1 MSIQEMIVSLFFIMN
16 PIGIIPME
24 LSLLEGLDDKK
35 RRKIILRECLF
46 ALGFMLIFMFFG
58 SKILEALNVSMAA
71 AQVAGG
77 VIVFIIG
84 LRMVIPPPKVVERE
98 KVEPLIVPI
107 ATPLFAGP
115 GLLSTIML
123 YSRHLENRTELL
135 ISIFAAWLISTVILL
150 SSQYIGKVLGKSGVE
165 AIERLFGLV
174 LTIIAINMI
183 GIGYFTFSN
192 IYK

>member
-35 RRKIILRECLF
+35 RRKIILRECLI
-46 ALGFMLIFMFFG
+46 ALGFMFIFMFFG
-58 SKILEALNVSMAA
+58 STILAALNVSMAA

-84 LRMVIPPPKVVERE
+84 LRMVIPPPKIVERE

-123 YSRHLENRTELL
+123 YSRHVENRVELL
-135 ISIFAAWLISTVILL
+135 VAIFSAWLISAIILL
-150 SSQYIGKVLGKSGVE
+150 SSQFIGKVLGKSGVD
-165 AIERLFGLV
+165 AVERLFGLI

-183 GIGYFTFSN
+183 GTGYFTFS
-192 IYK
+192 KMFK

>member
-123 YSRHLENRTELL
+123 YSRHLENRVELL

-165 AIERLFGLV
+165 AVERLFGLV

-192 IYK
+192 MYK

>member
-192 IYK
+192 MYK